1 MAGGLS
7 DSGVGR
13 DVYSSSKAEE
23 EPASARKPSTMVSA
37 LLMFRR
43 VAHALRYAVR
53 EEDFVTVFGAGVTLV
68 LIGTVSYALGVG
80 WNVVDSF
87 YFGVATLT
95 TTSVCDPD
103 LVLDERWMKVFTV
116 FYLLIGIGILV
127 EILRRLG
134 IASVTVRAQERTAK
148 GARKDAAAGK
158 HAPDEA
164 APE

>member
-1 MAGGLS
+1 
-7 DSGVGR
+7 
-13 DVYSSSKAEE
+13 
-23 EPASARKPSTMVSA
+23 MVSA

-68 LIGTVSYALGVG
+68 LIGTVSYALGER
-80 WNVVDSF
+80 WNVVDAF
-87 YFGVATLT
+87 YFAVATLT
-95 TTSVCDPD
+95 TTSVSDPD
-103 LVLDERWMKVFTV
+103 LVLDQPWMKVFTV

-134 IASVTVRAQERTAK
+134 IAFVAVRAQGPTARAA
-148 GARKDAAAGK
+148 GTDAAAERRE
-158 HAPDEA
+158 PDQG